1 MFNSLAVATVVVAA
15 AAFIPQIA
23 NAERVCRQDCVG
35 PVCQER
41 CVETEGVGTD
51 VKDVKT
57 GEKTGVSC
65 GRRGANEVPVSN

>member
-1 MFNSLAVATVVVAA
+1 VAT
-15 AAFIPQIA
+15 AAFIPQTA

-51 VKDVKT
+51 VKSEYRREDEPT
-57 GEKTGVSC
+57 EFAALYRIRIF
-65 GRRGANEVPVSN
+65 GRWT